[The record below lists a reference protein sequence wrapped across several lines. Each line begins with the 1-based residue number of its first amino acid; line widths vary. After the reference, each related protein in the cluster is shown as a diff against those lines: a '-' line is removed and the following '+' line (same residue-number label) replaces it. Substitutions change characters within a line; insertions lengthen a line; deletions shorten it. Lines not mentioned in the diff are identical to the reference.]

1 MFKDCLEELFLS
13 VGEDPKREG
22 LINTPKRVKALWA
35 DLMAGYKDDPRE
47 ILNST
52 VLAPTRGLVV
62 LQNIEFY
69 SVCEHHLL
77 PFFGRISVGYLPDS
91 KIVGLGAIV
100 RLVECFSRRLQ
111 IQERLGA
118 QIAKGL
124 QECLEPKGVGV
135 FCVAKHLCI
144 AMQGVQKQESVL
156 KTSCRLGVFEEPS
169 VYAEFL
175 QSLNAPV

>member
-1 MFKDCLEELFLS
+1 MFKKCLEELFLS

-22 LINTPKRVKALWA
+22 LVHTPKRVKALWA
-35 DLMAGYKDDPRE
+35 DLVAGYKQDPKE
-47 ILNST
+47 ILSAA
-52 VLAPTRGLVV
+52 LCAPSSGLVV

-77 PFFGRISVGYLPDS
+77 PFFGRVSVGYLPNV

-111 IQERLGA
+111 IQERLST
-118 QIAKGL
+118 QIATSL
-124 QECLEPKGVGV
+124 QECLEPRGVGV
-135 FCVAKHLCI
+135 FCVARHLCV

-156 KTSCRLGVFEEPS
+156 KTSCRLGAFEDPAI
-169 VYAEFL
+169 YQEFL

>member
-1 MFKDCLEELFLS
+1 MLKESLEKLFIS

-22 LINTPKRVKALWA
+22 LQNTPKRVKALWA
-35 DLMAGYKDDPRE
+35 DLMAGYKQDPKE
-47 ILNST
+47 ILNT
-52 VLAPTRGLVV
+52 TLCAPSSGLVV

-69 SVCEHHLL
+69 SLCEHHLL
-77 PFFGRISVGYLPDS
+77 PFFGRVSVGYLPNA
-91 KIVGLGAIV
+91 KIVGLGAIA

-118 QIAKGL
+118 QIAQSL

-135 FCVAKHLCI
+135 FCVARHLCV

-156 KTSCRLGVFEEPS
+156 KTSCRLGAFQEPS
-169 VYAEFL
+169 IYAEFL
-175 QSLNAPV
+175 QNLSVPV